1 MRSPLPDLKHW
12 PGHRGWWF
20 VALVA
25 LQADWAGAQALALP
39 PSPELAEAALTLQSS
54 GQLQELIAPE
64 VRRDLPVFV
73 SGERLYGR
81 PDLETVIEGGA
92 QLRKGDIVI
101 QADRLE
107 YYQPDDQARARG
119 QVRVNRAGNVY
130 EGPLLELKLESFE
143 GFFSQPRYYFRNNDA
158 HGEAV
163 SLDFLDEHRTV
174 IRQATLTTCTRQP
187 GPGWLPDW
195 ILRASTLRLDNEEEV
210 GTAEGAVLSFMQV
223 PILPIPYLS
232 FPLTDQRKSGLLP
245 PTPGLDD
252 VNGVEL
258 ALPYYWNIAPNRDA
272 TLTPTLM
279 SKRGI
284 NLASEFRYLE
294 TDYSGQLRLDLMP
307 NDPLRSINRWGL
319 TVNHQANVPNPFD
332 AGSLALSLS
341 LNRVS
346 DDDYWRDFTASSATL
361 KQRLLANDA
370 TVSWADGYFSHS
382 VRTLKWQTLQDV
394 ASPIIPPY
402 DRLPQLST
410 RYQRDDLHGYD
421 LSLQSDYTRF
431 QSTSALTGQPD
442 GERAFSVLQVARP
455 FLLPGGFVTPRMQLH
470 ATAYQFDT
478 PLASGASAAS
488 RVVPT
493 LSLDSG
499 LVFERDADMFGRKL
513 RQTLEPRAF
522 YVHTPYRDQRLLP
535 NYDSGANDFSFATMF
550 TENAFVGNDRI
561 ADSNLL
567 TLGLS
572 SRLLDPDTGVESL
585 RFGVAQ
591 RLRFSDQN
599 VTLPGGA
606 AVADRLSDLLLGT
619 TITWDPRWAF
629 DTSVQFNAK
638 TELPVR
644 TTAGA
649 RYSPGLYRV
658 VSGAYRFQRDISE
671 QVDLGWQWP
680 INDLWGDRGQDLGAG
695 RGQGGGRWYSVGRLN
710 YSLNEGRLVN
720 TLLGLE
726 YDACCWLGRV
736 ALERQQTSST
746 SATSR
751 IMFQLEFV
759 GFTRLG
765 VNPLQTLKANI
776 PGYQLLRESVSSPS
790 RFNNYD

>member
-1 MRSPLPDLKHW
+1 MRSLLPDLKRW
-12 PGHRGWWF
+12 PGHCGWWF
-20 VALVA
+20 AALVA
-25 LQADWAGAQALALP
+25 LQAGWAGAQALALP
-39 PSPELAEAALTLQSS
+39 PSPELPEAALSLQSS

-107 YYQPDDQARARG
+107 YHQPDDQARARG

-158 HGEAV
+158 HGEAAR
-163 SLDFLDEHRTV
+163 LNFLDEHRTV

-232 FPLTDQRKSGLLP
+232 FPLTEQRKSGLLP

-346 DDDYWRDFTASSATL
+346 DDNYWRDFTASSATL

-370 TVSWADGYFSHS
+370 TLSWADGYFSHS

-431 QSTSALTGQPD
+431 QSTRALTGQPD
-442 GERAFSVLQVARP
+442 GERAFSALQVARP

-478 PLASGASAAS
+478 PLANGAIAAS

-710 YSLNEGRLVN
+710 YSLSEGRLVN

-776 PGYQLLRESVSSPS
+776 PGYQLLRESVSPPS

>member
-1 MRSPLPDLKHW
+1 MRSPLPDLKQW

-25 LQADWAGAQALALP
+25 LQAGWAGAQALVLP

-158 HGEAV
+158 HGEAAR
-163 SLDFLDEHRTV
+163 LDFLDEHRTV

-232 FPLTDQRKSGLLP
+232 FPLTEQRKSGLLP

-319 TVNHQANVPNPFD
+319 TANHQANVPNPFD

-346 DDDYWRDFTASSATL
+346 DNNYWRDFTASSATL

-431 QSTSALTGQPD
+431 QSTRALTGQPD
-442 GERAFSVLQVARP
+442 GERAFSALQVARP

-478 PLASGASAAS
+478 PLANGASAAS

-591 RLRFSDQN
+591 RQRFSDQN

-710 YSLNEGRLVN
+710 YSLSEGRLVN

-765 VNPLQTLKANI
+765 VNPLATLKANI
-776 PGYQLLRESVSSPS
+776 PGYQLLRESVSPPS

>member
-1 MRSPLPDLKHW
+1 MRSPLPDLKQW

-25 LQADWAGAQALALP
+25 LQAGWAGAQALVLP

-158 HGEAV
+158 HGEAAR
-163 SLDFLDEHRTV
+163 LDFLDEHRTV

-232 FPLTDQRKSGLLP
+232 FPLSDQRKSGLLP

-252 VNGVEL
+252 VNGIEL

-272 TLTPTLM
+272 TVTPTLM

-319 TVNHQANVPNPFD
+319 TANHQANVPNPFD

-346 DDDYWRDFTASSATL
+346 DNNYWRDFTASSATL

-442 GERAFSVLQVARP
+442 GERALTVLQVARP

-478 PLASGASAAS
+478 PLANGASAAS

-591 RLRFSDQN
+591 RQRFSDQN

-710 YSLNEGRLVN
+710 YSLSEGRLVN

-765 VNPLQTLKANI
+765 VNPLATLKANI
-776 PGYQLLRESVSSPS
+776 PGYQLLRESVSPPS

>member
-1 MRSPLPDLKHW
+1 MRSPLPDLKQW

-25 LQADWAGAQALALP
+25 LQAGWAGAQALVLP

-143 GFFSQPRYYFRNNDA
+143 GFFSQPRYYFRNKDA
-158 HGEAV
+158 HGEAAR
-163 SLDFLDEHRTV
+163 LNFLDEHRTV

-232 FPLTDQRKSGLLP
+232 FPLTEQRKSGLLP

-319 TVNHQANVPNPFD
+319 TANHQANVPNPFD

-346 DDDYWRDFTASSATL
+346 DNNYWRDFTASSATL

-442 GERAFSVLQVARP
+442 GERALTVLQVARP

-478 PLASGASAAS
+478 PLANGASAAS

-591 RLRFSDQN
+591 RQRFSDQN

-710 YSLNEGRLVN
+710 YSLSEGRLVN

-765 VNPLQTLKANI
+765 VNPLATLKANI
-776 PGYQLLRESVSSPS
+776 PGYQLLRESVSPPS

>member
-163 SLDFLDEHRTV
+163 RLDFLDEHRTV

-319 TVNHQANVPNPFD
+319 TANHQANVPNPFD